1 MKVTVY
7 NKEMKKYYIIL
18 FSLLIVSCKEQN
30 DKKETNQNQTLAQ
43 LKAQVDSLFNAHINL
58 DAPGAALLVSYDGEM
73 LIGKGYGLRDLETK
87 APITKSTNMRMASVS
102 KQFTDLSLLTLVDK
116 NLLALN
122 DTVYKFWP
130 YAVFKNIT
138 VTQLINHTSGI
149 ADYEGVFMKEWD
161 RSKIVENKDI
171 LDWLSTNPAPHFNPG
186 EKWEYSNTAYLVLAL
201 LTEKLSGEDFATY
214 AKKAVFEKAGMKN
227 TNFYSFAHPIDIK
240 ERAFCYKKDSLGN
253 WKNVDGFFMNGVLGD
268 GAVYTS
274 VTDYFAYD
282 QALRNKS
289 IVSDTLHQLL
299 FEPSSMALPEEA
311 KYPFEFLKGK
321 EEQYAIGWF
330 VTEDIALHT
339 GSWNGTRTI
348 VVRDKERPLTIAI
361 FMNSGEAETRSTLIE
376 ATYSLVNSFLKSN

>member
-7 NKEMKKYYIIL
+7 NNKMKKYYIIL
-18 FSLLIVSCKEQN
+18 VCLLIVSCKEQN
-30 DKKETNQNQTLAQ
+30 DKKETNQKQTLVQ

-58 DAPGAALLVSYDGEM
+58 DEPGAALLVSYDGDM
-73 LIGKGYGLRDLETK
+73 LIGKGYGLRDLKTK
-87 APITKSTNMRMASVS
+87 KPITKSTNMRMASVS

-116 NLLALN
+116 ALLSLN

-149 ADYEGVFMKEWD
+149 ADYEEAFIKDWD
-161 RSKIVENKDI
+161 CNKIVENKDI
-171 LDWLSTNPAPHFNPG
+171 LDWLSTNPKPHFTPG

-201 LTEKLSGEDFATY
+201 LTEKLSGEDFDAY

-227 TNFYSFAHPIDIK
+227 TNYYSFAHPIDIK
-240 ERAFCYKKDSLGN
+240 ERAFCYEKDSLGN
-253 WKNVDGFFMNGVLGD
+253 WETVDGFFLNGVLGD

-282 QALRNKS
+282 KALRNKS

-299 FEPSSMALPEEA
+299 FEPSSMALPEKE

>member
-1 MKVTVY
+1 
-7 NKEMKKYYIIL
+7 MKKYYIIL
-18 FSLLIVSCKEQN
+18 LSLLIGSCKGPN
-30 DKKETNQNQTLAQ
+30 DKKETNQKQTLAQ
-43 LKAQVDSLFNAHINL
+43 LKEQVDSLFNAHINS
-58 DAPGAALLVSYDGEM
+58 DAPGAALLVSYDGKM

-87 APITKSTNMRMASVS
+87 EPITANTNMRMASVS
-102 KQFTDLSLLTLVDK
+102 KQFTDLSLLSLVDEG
-116 NLLALN
+116 LLSLN

-149 ADYEGVFMKEWD
+149 ADYEGAFIKDWD
-161 RSKIVENKDI
+161 RTRIVENKDV
-171 LDWLSTNPAPHFNPG
+171 LDWLSTNPKPHFKPG

-201 LTEKLSGEDFATY
+201 LTEKLSGEDFDTY

-227 TNFYSFAHPIDIK
+227 TNFYSLAHPIDIK
-240 ERAFCYKKDSLGN
+240 ERAFCYEKDSLGN
-253 WKNVDGFFMNGVLGD
+253 WENVDGFFMNGVLGD

-289 IVSDTLHQLL
+289 IVSARVHQLL

-321 EEQYAIGWF
+321 EEHYAIGWF

-361 FMNSGEAETRSTLIE
+361 FMNSGEAETRSVLIE
-376 ATYSLVNSFLKSN
+376 STYNLMDSYLKSNQ